1 MQHSL
6 YSYLSFSQS
15 MNSFMCVNKAFFLAT
30 EGIIRGENLR
40 LVFFFFNSPSE
51 VFTKRYKIISLS
63 YMSGI

>member
-40 LVFFFFNSPSE
+40 LVFFFLIPPQKFLLRDI
-51 VFTKRYKIISLS
+51 K
-63 YMSGI
+63 